1 MATTLTSTAPA
12 LATKAC
18 AACAHFNPVS
28 EAHGECR
35 RHSPQTVAFQVDEQ
49 TRFESR
55 FPTIKATDWCGEF
68 FAKS

>member
-1 MATTLTSTAPA
+1 MSPQQIVSTSSSI
-12 LATKAC
+12 KAC
-18 AACAHFNPVS
+18 SSCAHFNPTS
-28 EAHGECR
+28 GEQGECR

-55 FPTIKATDWCGEF
+55 FPTIKASDWCGEF